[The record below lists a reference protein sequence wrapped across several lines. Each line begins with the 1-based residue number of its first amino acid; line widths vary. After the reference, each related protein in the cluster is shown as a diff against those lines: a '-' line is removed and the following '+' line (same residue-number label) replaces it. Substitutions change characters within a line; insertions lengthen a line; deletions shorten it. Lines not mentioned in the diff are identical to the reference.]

1 MNKTREIRQEETD
14 LVSFLLQQCNVTIKE
29 YPIAEEVF
37 EYEGGIMGSI
47 NFAGSDPDAYD
58 GDLIQAE
65 YKDVDGV
72 DVVIT
77 LTKDKNNQLLDL
89 DFWKMGFSKLIRYPK
104 PELLGLLRKQ
114 LFPEQKQHS

>member
-1 MNKTREIRQEETD
+1 MNKTRKIRQEETE
-14 LVSFLLQQCNVTIKE
+14 LVTFLLQQINLTSVN
-29 YPIAEEVF
+29 YPIAEEVY

-47 NFAGSDPDAYD
+47 NFAGSDPDAYN

-77 LTKDKNNQLLDL
+77 LTKDKSNRLLDL
-89 DFWKMGFSKLIRYPK
+89 DFWKIDFSKLIRYPK
-104 PELLGLLRKQ
+104 PELLGLLRR
-114 LFPEQKQHS
+114 

>member
-1 MNKTREIRQEETD
+1 MNKNRKIRQEETD
-14 LVSFLLQQCNVTIKE
+14 LVTYLLQKCNLTSID

-58 GDLIQAE
+58 DDMIQAE

-72 DVVIT
+72 DVLIT
-77 LTKDKNNQLLDL
+77 LTKDKNNRLLDL
-89 DFWKMGFSKLIRYPK
+89 DFWKMDFSKLIRYPK
-104 PELLGLLRKQ
+104 PVLLGLLRK
-114 LFPEQKQHS
+114 

>member
-1 MNKTREIRQEETD
+1 MNKTRKIRQEETE
-14 LVSFLLQQCNVTIKE
+14 LVVFLLQQCNFTIRE
-29 YPIAEEVF
+29 YPIADEVV

-65 YKDVDGV
+65 YKDADGV

-77 LTKDKNNQLLDL
+77 LTRDKNSRLLDL
-89 DFWKMGFSKLIRYPK
+89 DFWKMNFSKLIRYPT
-104 PELLGLLRKQ
+104 PELLGLLRK
-114 LFPEQKQHS
+114 